1 MDELGLINENQL
13 GITNGHE
20 DIKNSLEAQFKGE
33 TGEIGLY
40 LAMARVAQ
48 REGYAEIGEILEKIA
63 FEEAQH
69 AARYAEINGKISTS
83 TKANLEQMLR
93 GEIGSNKMK
102 KDLAKKAK
110 EENLDEVHDFMD
122 EASRD
127 EARHA
132 KMLKG
137 LLDRYFK

>member
-33 TGEIGLY
+33 TGEVGLY

-63 FEEAQH
+63 FEEAEH
-69 AARYAEINGKISTS
+69 ATRYAEINGKISTS

-110 EENLDEVHDFMD
+110 EENLDEVHDFID

>member
-110 EENLDEVHDFMD
+110 EENLDEVHDFID

>member
-1 MDELGLINENQL
+1 
-13 GITNGHE
+13 
-20 DIKNSLEAQFKGE
+20 
-33 TGEIGLY
+33 
-40 LAMARVAQ
+40 
-48 REGYAEIGEILEKIA
+48 
-63 FEEAQH
+63 
-69 AARYAEINGKISTS
+69 
-83 TKANLEQMLR
+83 MLQ

-102 KDLAKKAK
+102 KSLAVKAK
-110 EENLDEVHDFMD
+110 EENIDEVHDFID